1 MRKRRRQGR
10 SKGKGILLFS
20 LTLLSIT
27 AILSWSFGEKSET
40 AKNKEIAQLGSLPI
54 VSQLYYDMDVRNK
67 KYCDRRVAQ
76 NEFFADILLKER
88 VAYEKIYRLVQ
99 NGKDIFDVRT
109 LRAGKDLSFIY
120 DENEKLETLI
130 YDPSAYYYFKFNIE
144 EESVTKIERP
154 VKKVISRATGRI
166 ESSMWNA
173 IIDAGLNPGI
183 AQTMEDAFAWSVD
196 MYHVQK
202 GDEFSLIFEEEI
214 VNGQKVNYGK
224 LIAGHFRAGEAD
236 HYAFLFNTPKH
247 NGYFDLKGRPMKKAF
262 LKSPVKYGR
271 ISSSFNR
278 NRFHPVLKRV
288 RPHLGTDY
296 AAAHGTP
303 ILAVAAGTVIKAS
316 YSGGNGR
323 YVKIKHDD
331 TYTTQYLHMSKYG
344 KGIKSGTRVKQG
356 QVIGYVGST
365 GLATGPHV
373 CFRFWKNGRQVN
385 HLREKLPPPEPMPK
399 EYLPEYFKVKDGL
412 KLQLD
417 DLERNSPH
425 FKDGVEAKEEVAEI

>member
-1 MRKRRRQGR
+1 
-10 SKGKGILLFS
+10 LFG

-27 AILSWSFGEKSET
+27 AILSWSFGENSEQE
-40 AKNKEIAQLGSLPI
+40 KNSEVAHLGCLPI
-54 VSQLYYDMDVRNK
+54 VSQLYYDIDVRNK
-67 KYCDRRVAQ
+67 EFCDRRVGQ
-76 NEFFADILLKER
+76 NEFFADILLKEG
-88 VAYEKIYRLVQ
+88 VPYEKIYRLVQ
-99 NGKDIFDVRT
+99 NCEDIFDVRT

-120 DENEKLETLI
+120 NENEELETLI
-130 YDPSAYYYFKFNIE
+130 YDPSAYYYYKFNIE
-144 EESVTKIERP
+144 EESVVKIERP
-154 VKKVISRATGRI
+154 VTKIISKATGRI

-278 NRFHPVLKRV
+278 NRFHPILKRV

-296 AAAHGTP
+296 AAAYGTP

-316 YSGGNGR
+316 YSRGNGR

-344 KGIKSGTRVKQG
+344 KGIKAGTRVKQG
-356 QVIGYVGST
+356 QVIGYVGSS

-373 CFRFWKNGRQVN
+373 CFRFWKNGQQVN
-385 HLREKLPPPEPMPK
+385 HLREKLPPPEPMPE
-399 EYLPEYFKVKDGL
+399 EYLPEYFKVKDSL
-412 KLQLD
+412 KIELD
-417 DLERNSPH
+417 ELERMSPH
-425 FKDGVEAKEEVAEI
+425 FRDGLQEKDAVAEI